1 MPRQLPDLDLSFG
14 QMLWA
19 VRYGGE
25 PDQRFRDQI
34 RYLRLLD
41 IPAASAAQASGPGK
55 AIRYGFHDLVEL
67 GLAVTALDL
76 GFRPKD
82 IAATLVGCRAAMHRL
97 YREAWLELPDA
108 ALEAEWVKSR
118 GRIGA
123 MVDEELVLS
132 LHDRRSAKWGQIDIV
147 SAEEAGEGL
156 PLFEPVERFA
166 NEPPRRLLPLKRLM
180 LQWVAWAL
188 EAPEIKPGRA
198 IREA

>member
-1 MPRQLPDLDLSFG
+1 MPRQLPELDLSFG

-19 VRYGGE
+19 VRYGSE
-25 PDQRFRDQI
+25 PDQHFRDQI
-34 RYLRLLD
+34 RYMRLLD
-41 IPAASAAQASGPGK
+41 IPSASAAQASGPGK

-82 IAATLVGCRAAMHRL
+82 IAATLVGCRAEMHRL

-108 ALEAEWVKSR
+108 ALDTEWVKSR

-123 MVDEELVLS
+123 LVDEELLLR
-132 LHDRRSAKWGQIDIV
+132 LHDRRGDKWGEIDLV
-147 SAEEAGEGL
+147 SAEEAAERQT
-156 PLFEPVERFA
+156 PFEPVERFA

-188 EAPEIKPGRA
+188 EAPEIRPGRA